1 MDTSGDWSDED
12 SVETVT
18 EGVFK
23 QHLADSLMALDHLV
37 EEEVLGKRSGSK
49 ATKGKGNMARA
60 SRASATPTPSS
71 SSTRGTTPLSYVS
84 MAIDRSSPAV
94 SLPAPSS
101 PSPAT
106 HRLSVH
112 DERFIA
118 AFKTKTELLP
128 QHGPIP
134 VFTALSERVLD
145 FIHLVLT
152 TPALKDHT
160 IHGPGGISSFE
171 IALAQIIASTGPPPP
186 EAAAAAPPPPP
197 AQSAT
202 RPRPADVET
211 AVTLQKAKRVKFQPA
226 PPINPAAS
234 KKRAPAPA
242 VAAPPRRD
250 TTKAADA
257 ALKPAAPAAPSPSS
271 PSSSRRRR
279 RRRGKHTAH
288 GPSRR
293 GIKLTPP
300 AGSSICAK
308 SITPDLIR
316 EINSHLGKDI
326 DSNVILEAAFD
337 IGTGIFLAASAA
349 PSPPNVACV
358 LKHVCRLLPVTGLV
372 PIKAEP
378 ATSTS
383 FLKVADVPLVA
394 ATPREWQLAQRAAFN
409 KALAL
414 SPVGSQLSR
423 YIKHA
428 PRFMRTSPHADTC
441 VAWVDISDT
450 VSGATAKTL
459 VSKYVAFGDVNC
471 QIRGAA
477 PRPGSALCTRCLKWG
492 HHSSV
497 CRSKG
502 IRCSHCGGPH
512 SVASHNT
519 QAEAVNWDPA
529 ACRCVNCSAAKKSKA
544 NHSTTDTTCPFW
556 EHRFDRD
563 WLKRQR
569 VVKKQQ

>member
-1 MDTSGDWSDED
+1 MDTSGDWSDD
-12 SVETVT
+12 DGLETVT

-23 QHLADSLMALDHLV
+23 QHIVDSLMATDHLI
-37 EEEVLGKRSGSK
+37 EEAVFGKCSGSK
-49 ATKGKGNMARA
+49 VTKGKGNMARA
-60 SRASATPTPSS
+60 QRSSSATPMPSS
-71 SSTRGTTPLSYVS
+71 SSARGTTPLSYAS

-94 SLPAPSS
+94 SSPAPSS

-134 VFTALSERVLD
+134 VFTALSERVLG

-160 IHGPGGISSFE
+160 IHGLGGISSFE
-171 IALAQIIASTGPPPP
+171 VALAQVIAFTGPPPP
-186 EAAAAAPPPPP
+186 EAVATAPPPP

-211 AVTLQKAKRVKFQPA
+211 AVTPQKAKRVKFQPA

-234 KKRAPAPA
+234 KKHAPAPA
-242 VAAPPRRD
+242 VAAPPRCD

-257 ALKPAAPAAPSPSS
+257 ALKPVAPAAPPLSS
-271 PSSSRRRR
+271 LSARRRWR
-279 RRRGKHTAH
+279 RKGKHTAH
-288 GPSRR
+288 GPSHR

-316 EINSHLGKDI
+316 EINTHLGKDI

-337 IGTGIFLAASAA
+337 IGTGIFLAASAI
-349 PSPPNVACV
+349 PSPPDVACV
-358 LKHVCRLLPVTGLV
+358 LKHVRRLLPVTGLI

-383 FLKVADVPLVA
+383 YLKVVDVPLVA
-394 ATPREWQLAQRAAFN
+394 AAPREWQLAQRAAFN
-409 KALAL
+409 KVLAL

-428 PRFMRTSPHADTC
+428 PPASCGPLLTPTPVSCGSTSLTPSSLLDLLPLP
-441 VAWVDISDT
+441 S
-450 VSGATAKTL
+450 L
-459 VSKYVAFGDVNC
+459 
-471 QIRGAA
+471 
-477 PRPGSALCTRCLKWG
+477 LG
-492 HHSSV
+492 H
-497 CRSKG
+497 
-502 IRCSHCGGPH
+502 
-512 SVASHNT
+512 
-519 QAEAVNWDPA
+519 
-529 ACRCVNCSAAKKSKA
+529 CSAS
-544 NHSTTDTTCPFW
+544 S
-556 EHRFDRD
+556 
-563 WLKRQR
+563 
-569 VVKKQQ
+569 